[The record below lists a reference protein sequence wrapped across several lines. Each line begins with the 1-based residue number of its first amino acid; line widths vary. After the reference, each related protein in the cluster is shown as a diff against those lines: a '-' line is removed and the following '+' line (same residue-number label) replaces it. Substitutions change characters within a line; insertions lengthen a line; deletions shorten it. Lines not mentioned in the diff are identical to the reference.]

1 MPHHAVILSSFSP
14 PVFLLAPRSSL
25 HAPRSSLFPPSSS
38 LRDIPF
44 LRLRNSL
51 SFLSDRHFSLKPNR
65 PALSPTNSLVFLW
78 SFVKK
83 KKKQPLTCFPM
94 LALSRASSFFVLDSS
109 SGKARRAAL
118 KVSKPTYDRL
128 RSFISTKRRRL
139 RRHGVTVNR
148 TGGIPVS

>member
-25 HAPRSSLFPPSSS
+25 LAPRSTLFPPSSS
-38 LRDIPF
+38 LRGIPF

-51 SFLSDRHFSLKPNR
+51 SFLPDRHFSLAPNR
-65 PALSPTNSLVFLW
+65 PALSPTNSLVFFW
-78 SFVKK
+78 SFVK

-139 RRHGVTVNR
+139 RWLGATVNR